1 MKTDYSRDKILEQL
15 RNDWLSEVKANLE
28 NVLETEAQQLQD
40 LLRQTQSGIDADETE
55 KSLRK
60 FTEKAHAE
68 IDNAEEESESESKV
82 EWLDNLKPVLSKIQ
96 EEVVLPQQD
105 GRFDSHPDDS
115 GMIKL
120 GKFFKR
126 CARGF
131 QRGANTSANGVR
143 KVFGKQEIPGPVWK
157 QTIPLQFVVRIH
169 LLRLDKW
176 MREWS
181 NEIQKLKAEVLME
194 ADKWSLHSGGLI
206 IHEEA
211 EGEEKEESQTE
222 NHSQATPTK
231 QDLEVFFDEALQK
244 LEDLR
249 SDQTQ
254 KLQGYVQDVSDEI
267 ERAISLTGTFERPV
281 SEYTKTKIV
290 HRQNSIQ
297 TRRQKDAKVW
307 TELLKVLVHRVYL
320 SMDFMQLYK
329 TVGER
334 TGGFSES
341 ITEFFTDHIES
352 PTNRLMDQLEEAISI
367 FDESEDRTM
376 KQVRELSSEH
386 QDKMISFAEQK
397 IIEPLGEFIEDAA
410 LGTKFERFTSAIP
423 EWTLEL
429 PEKATLIEE
438 LDLTKLPPEYE
449 FEQVDWQVLVERVIS
464 NHLVKEF
471 MPKEIKA
478 EQFLMKVMQSLQEIS
493 QIIYTNLEIA
503 DEVKKSDEEEPIQ
516 VAREGLERAK
526 TKLNELQQEV
536 REERESLAGKL
547 QEKQHGAFVKLTKL
561 LEKQDVSEVRLAG
574 AEYKAKQAAVDWKTK
589 LQVWWARISEKAELF
604 GRFIWKKLKE
614 YIEAVRKFL
623 GFAEKEKLEGDKT
636 DLATFLSETD
646 EQIAG
651 LPFIYRRLFDFNK
664 EIDERF
670 YIRKPEQFDR
680 FKKGYELWQ
689 NNFPSTFAIVGE
701 KGSGKSLFVSLLM
714 DEVLTKHD
722 VIEINFEDTLWT
734 SEKITE
740 RVGDALKLDDTES
753 IEDLIAA
760 IKRKKKRVVIIL
772 ENIQNC
778 YIRNISGFEAIEQ
791 LLLLISETNKE
802 IMWIASATRYG
813 WLFLDKVLNI
823 ADYFTHAVETD
834 NLNAKQIEELILKRH
849 RASGYHLKFI
859 PDDTTKKSRNFRKLM
874 DDEEKTQEYLQ
885 DRYFEKL
892 AKLSEGN
899 SSIAMIFWIRSIRD
913 YDETHFY
920 INPFDFTAINR
931 IDELDSTELFALAAF
946 VLHDSLMPEHLA
958 KVLNQPLRDSKLLVS
973 RLTSRSI
980 LFKTEHGYMLNHLI
994 YRQVVRVLKE
1004 ANFIH

>member
-1 MKTDYSRDKILEQL
+1 MKSDYSRDTILEQL
-15 RNDWLSEVKANLE
+15 RNEWLSEMKAKLE
-28 NVLETEAQQLQD
+28 SGLEAEVQQLQD
-40 LLRQTQSGIDADETE
+40 LLKQTQSGIEDGDIE
-55 KSLRK
+55 KALRK
-60 FTEKAHAE
+60 FTEKVQAD
-68 IDNAEEESESESKV
+68 IEEEETEDKPDNKI
-82 EWLDNLKPVLSKIQ
+82 EWLENLKPVLSQIQ
-96 EEVVLPQQD
+96 EEVVLPQQES
-105 GRFDSHPDDS
+105 RFKSQADDS
-115 GMIKL
+115 GMTKIGKL
-120 GKFFKR
+120 FKR
-126 CARGF
+126 SARGM
-131 QRGANTSANGVR
+131 QLGVNTTANGVR
-143 KVFGKQEIPGPVWK
+143 KLFGGSEKKPPVWK

-176 MREWS
+176 AREWS
-181 NEIQKLKAEVLME
+181 NEVQKLKAEVLME
-194 ADKWSLHSGGLI
+194 ADAWTLHSGGLI
-206 IHEEA
+206 TYEKKEGA
-211 EGEEKEESQTE
+211 GEESAPGEPAEI
-222 NHSQATPTK
+222 TPTQK
-231 QDLEVFFDEALQK
+231 DLEVFFQEALQK
-244 LEDLR
+244 L
-249 SDQTQ
+249 DQLKSVHTQ
-254 KLQGYVQDVSDEI
+254 KLQEHLQSVGDEI
-267 ERAISLTGTFERPV
+267 EYAVSLTGTFERPV

-297 TRRQKDAKVW
+297 TRRQNDDKVW
-307 TELLKVLVHRVYL
+307 GELLSVLVQRVFL
-320 SMDFMQLYK
+320 SMKFMQLHEM
-329 TVGER
+329 VEER
-334 TGGFSES
+334 TGGFSEA
-341 ITEFFTDHIES
+341 ITEFFEGHIES
-352 PTNRLMDQLEEAISI
+352 PGKQLMEQLEEAISI
-367 FDESEDRTM
+367 FDESEDRTI
-376 KQVRELSSEH
+376 KQVRQLSSEH
-386 QDKMISFAEQK
+386 LEKMIGFIDQQ
-397 IIEPLGEFIEDAA
+397 ILEPLGEFTEDAV

-423 EWTLEL
+423 EWTNEQ
-429 PEKATLIEE
+429 PEKATLIEK
-438 LDLTKLPPEYE
+438 LDLTHLPPGYE
-449 FEQVDWQVLVERVIS
+449 FEKVDWQVLVQRVIS

-526 TKLNELQQEV
+526 TKLEELQEDV
-536 REERESLAGKL
+536 REQRESLEGKL
-547 QEKQHGAFVKLTKL
+547 QEKQHTAFVKLAML

-589 LQVWWARISEKAELF
+589 LQVWWARVSEKGELF
-604 GRFIWKKLKE
+604 GRFVWKKIKQ
-614 YIEAVRKFL
+614 YSEAVRKFL

-701 KGSGKSLFVSLLM
+701 KGSGKSLFISLLM
-714 DEVLTKHD
+714 EEVLTKHD
-722 VIEINFEDTLWT
+722 VIEINFEDTIWT
-734 SEKITE
+734 ADEITE
-740 RVGDALKLDDTES
+740 QVSDALKLDETQS

-760 IKRKKKRVVIIL
+760 IKRKKKRIVIIL

-778 YIRNISGFEAIEQ
+778 YVRNISGFEAMEQ

-802 IMWIASATRYG
+802 IMWIASTTRYG

-834 NLNAKQIEELILKRH
+834 NLNAQQIEELILKRH
-849 RASGYHLKFI
+849 RASGYQLKFL
-859 PDDTTKKSRNFRKLM
+859 PDDATKKSRNFRKLM

-899 SSIAMIFWIRSIRD
+899 SSIAMIFWIRSIRE
-913 YDETHFY
+913 YDDSHFY
-920 INPFDFTAINR
+920 IDPFDFTAINR